1 MAQEDVLYDD
11 DDFRNHLATV
21 DEKGKR
27 KWIYAQEPSGRYFNY
42 RTLLSI
48 VYLIIFFA
56 LPFIKVNGHPLFLFN
71 ILDRK
76 FTLFGVTFWPQDF
89 FIFGL
94 GMITFLVFIVLFT
107 AIFGRVFCGWAC
119 PQTIFME
126 MVFRKIEYWIE
137 GNNNQQRVLNN
148 GPWTNTKIFKKSL
161 KHFIFLAI
169 SFLIANTFLA
179 YVIGVDELLKII
191 GEPIGQHFTGFIA
204 LLIFTFVFY
213 GVFSYMR
220 EQVCIAICPYGRLQ
234 GVLLDK
240 DSIVVAYDRIRGE
253 KRGKF
258 RKNEARTLGDC
269 IDCYQCVKVCPT
281 GIDIR
286 NGTQLECVNCTAC
299 IDACDNIM
307 DKVGL
312 PRGLIRFASE
322 NNIANKEKF
331 RLTPRIKAYSA
342 VLVLLVGAMVAML
355 ATRKDLSTTITRV
368 GGMLY
373 QKQPNNRV
381 SNLYNIKILNKTRH
395 QLPIQLKIENDGIN
409 AEIKMVGKSLV
420 VKAEETENS
429 TFFIILP
436 QSAINKRKTSLRV
449 GIYNGNKKLET
460 INTSFLGPLTD

>member
-1 MAQEDVLYDD
+1 MAQDDVLYEEDG
-11 DDFRNHLATV
+11 FRDHLATV

-27 KWIYAQEPSGRYFNY
+27 KWVYAQKPEGWYYNV
-42 RTLLSI
+42 RTVLSL
-48 VYLIIFFA
+48 VYLVIFFA
-56 LPFIKVNGHPLFLFN
+56 LPFIKINGHQLFQFN

-107 AIFGRVFCGWAC
+107 VIFGRVFCGWAC

-137 GNNNQQRVLNN
+137 GNHNQQRALNN
-148 GPWTNTKIFKKSL
+148 GPWTKDKIFKKTA
-161 KHFIFLAI
+161 KHTVFFAV

-179 YVIGVDELLKII
+179 YVIGLDDLIKII
-191 GEPIGQHFTGFIA
+191 MEPIGLHLTGFIA
-204 LLIFTFVFY
+204 LLAFTLCFY
-213 GVFSYMR
+213 GVFAHLR

-240 DSIVVAYDRIRGE
+240 DSIVVAYDRVRGE
-253 KRGKF
+253 SRGKF
-258 RKNEARTLGDC
+258 RKNETRTIGDC

-299 IDACDNIM
+299 IDACDHMM
-307 DKVGL
+307 DRVGL
-312 PRGLIRFASE
+312 SRGLIRFASE
-322 NNIANKEKF
+322 NNIIRKEKF
-331 RLTPRIKAYSA
+331 KFTSRIKGYSA
-342 VLVLLVGAMVAML
+342 VLFVLIGVMVFLL
-355 ATRKDLSTTITRV
+355 ASRKDLDTTVTRV

-373 QKQPNNRV
+373 QKQGNDSI
-381 SNLYNIKILNKTRH
+381 SNLYNIKILNKS
-395 QLPIQLKIENDGIN
+395 QEKIPITIKVENAIADVKII
-409 AEIKMVGKSLV
+409 GKNIIV
-420 VKAEETENS
+420 NGEESANG

-436 QSAINKRKTSLRV
+436 KKEINSRKTNLKIGV
-449 GIYNGNKKLET
+449 YNGNIKMQT
-460 INTSFLGPLTD
+460 IKTSFMGPVSD